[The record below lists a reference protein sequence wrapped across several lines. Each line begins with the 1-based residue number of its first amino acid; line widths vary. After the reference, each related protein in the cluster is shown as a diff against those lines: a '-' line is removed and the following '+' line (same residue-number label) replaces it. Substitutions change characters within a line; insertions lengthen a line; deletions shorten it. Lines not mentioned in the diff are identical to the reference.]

1 MNEQKKNIIA
11 FFKSTPFQRV
21 LIGMGI
27 LVIALLIF
35 QAGVFVGVRK
45 ASFSYRGADNYYR
58 AFGQEHRGP
67 MDGFMRDGFPG
78 ANSSAG
84 RVVSLA
90 LPTIVVA
97 DRDGVEKTIRIT
109 DQTIVRRD
117 RGEVKAD
124 ALQIDDF
131 VVVIGAPNDTAE
143 IEAKFIRLL
152 PPPPD
157 LPLGAF
163 ERGSSTMINN
173 R

>member
-11 FFKSTPFQRV
+11 FIKSAPFQRV

-58 AFGQEHRGP
+58 AFGPEHGGP
-67 MDGFMRDGFPG
+67 TQGMMRDGFPG

-90 LPTIVVA
+90 LPTMVVA
-97 DRDGVEKTIRIT
+97 DREGVEKTIRIT
-109 DQTIVRRD
+109 DQTIIRRD
-117 RGEVKAD
+117 RVEVKAD

-157 LPLGAF
+157 RTPGEF
-163 ERGSSTMINN
+163 ERTASTTTNN